1 MKKQLIFLNFVFLI
15 FLTACT
21 IPELPFLTKE
31 TYEITLK
38 YNDTIIDTY
47 TYEEGSIHNFNE
59 SHKYELDGYT
69 FKGYY
74 YDLEYKNSY
83 QNSDVIQKSLTLYAW
98 MEKNV
103 EVIEFDV
110 TFEVIDSMLTWNTLE
125 NVTEYKY
132 QIGDLDFVST
142 HHTSIDLSNYL
153 EALIDEKQI
162 LVYAV
167 YNNTDYLIIDE
178 KFQFKNLNLIYSND
192 FEAETNTH
200 TTYNN
205 NSTPRIIGT
214 EPFSFQ
220 IYNGAV
226 STSNP
231 VNGLKSVQLRHYQTT
246 TQTPRLESL
255 FTLENVDYMTLNA
268 LSERH
273 YLKIY
278 TITSTDKILIDTLTL
293 SKELKTYEI
302 KFHINEPFK
311 LSFELDAQSNDYGIP
326 VFIDDI
332 KIYQNTDQY
341 TLIHYPKQ
349 DEGFI
354 TDPEEL
360 LKIKQKFQNQRS
372 KLGAPTFTN
381 ALSDEGLIEYYA
393 SLNGLNGEDFKKELQ
408 NILKNTHQRLISYDE
423 ARFVL
428 ELSDLVEENNILYL
442 DGIYSGHK
450 IIPYWDGGA
459 TWAREHVWPN
469 SRLGIPRVQGSS
481 KNQGSDVHNLRAI
494 NPNVNSSRSNRYFS
508 DAVEGHLNHTV
519 GKDAYYP
526 GDNYKGDVAR
536 IIFYMATRYHDI
548 LTLIDSNID
557 DGNAYEKSGAK
568 MGLLSILIQ
577 WHEED
582 PVSLF
587 EINRN
592 NIIYSYQGNRN
603 PYIDHPEY
611 VQQYFV
617 S

>member
-21 IPELPFLTKE
+21 IPELSFLTKE

-153 EALIDEKQI
+153 ESLIDEKQI

-226 STSNP
+226 STTNP

-278 TITSTDKILIDTLTL
+278 AITSTDKILIDTLTL

-360 LKIKQKFQNQRS
+360 LAIKQKFQNQRS

-408 NILKNTHQRLISYDE
+408 NILKNTHRRLISYDE

-568 MGLLSILIQ
+568 MGLLSVLIQ

>member
-83 QNSDVIQKSLTLYAW
+83 QTSDVIQKSLTLYAW

-142 HHTSIDLSNYL
+142 HHSSIDLSNYL

-192 FEAETNTH
+192 FEAETNTN

-231 VNGLKSVQLRHYQTT
+231 VNGLKSVQLRHYQST

-278 TITSTDKILIDTLTL
+278 AITSTDKILIDTLTL

-360 LKIKQKFQNQRS
+360 LAIKQKFQNQRS

-408 NILKNTHQRLISYDE
+408 NILKNTHRRLISYDE

-548 LTLIDSNID
+548 LTLTDSNID

-568 MGLLSILIQ
+568 MGLLSVLIQ

>member
-153 EALIDEKQI
+153 ESLIDEKQI

-278 TITSTDKILIDTLTL
+278 AITSTDKILIDTLTL
-293 SKELKTYEI
+293 SKALKTYEI

>member
-1 MKKQLIFLNFVFLI
+1 MIFFKGAYMKKQLIFLYFVFLI

-153 EALIDEKQI
+153 ESLIDEKQI

-278 TITSTDKILIDTLTL
+278 AITSTDKILIDTLTL
-293 SKELKTYEI
+293 SKE
-302 KFHINEPFK
+302 
-311 LSFELDAQSNDYGIP
+311 
-326 VFIDDI
+326 
-332 KIYQNTDQY
+332 
-341 TLIHYPKQ
+341 
-349 DEGFI
+349 
-354 TDPEEL
+354 
-360 LKIKQKFQNQRS
+360 
-372 KLGAPTFTN
+372 
-381 ALSDEGLIEYYA
+381 
-393 SLNGLNGEDFKKELQ
+393 
-408 NILKNTHQRLISYDE
+408 
-423 ARFVL
+423 
-428 ELSDLVEENNILYL
+428 
-442 DGIYSGHK
+442 
-450 IIPYWDGGA
+450 
-459 TWAREHVWPN
+459 
-469 SRLGIPRVQGSS
+469 
-481 KNQGSDVHNLRAI
+481 
-494 NPNVNSSRSNRYFS
+494 
-508 DAVEGHLNHTV
+508 
-519 GKDAYYP
+519 
-526 GDNYKGDVAR
+526 
-536 IIFYMATRYHDI
+536 
-548 LTLIDSNID
+548 
-557 DGNAYEKSGAK
+557 
-568 MGLLSILIQ
+568 
-577 WHEED
+577 
-582 PVSLF
+582 
-587 EINRN
+587 
-592 NIIYSYQGNRN
+592 
-603 PYIDHPEY
+603 
-611 VQQYFV
+611 
-617 S
+617 

>member
-153 EALIDEKQI
+153 ESLIDEKQI

-226 STSNP
+226 SKSNP

-278 TITSTDKILIDTLTL
+278 AITSTDKILIDTLTL

-408 NILKNTHQRLISYDE
+408 NILKNTHRRLISYDE

>member
-153 EALIDEKQI
+153 ESLIDEKQI

-278 TITSTDKILIDTLTL
+278 AITSTDKILIDTLTL
-293 SKELKTYEI
+293 SKALKTYEI

-354 TDPEEL
+354 TDSEEL
-360 LKIKQKFQNQRS
+360 LTIKQKFQNQRS

>member
-153 EALIDEKQI
+153 ESLIDEKQI

-278 TITSTDKILIDTLTL
+278 AITSTDKILIDTLTL

-408 NILKNTHQRLISYDE
+408 NILKNTHRRLISYDE

-450 IIPYWDGGA
+450 IIPYWDGGV

-568 MGLLSILIQ
+568 MGLLSVLIQ

>member
-153 EALIDEKQI
+153 ESLIDEKQI

-192 FEAETNTH
+192 FEAESNTH

-226 STSNP
+226 SKSNP

-278 TITSTDKILIDTLTL
+278 AITSTDKILIDTLTL

-568 MGLLSILIQ
+568 MGLLSVLIQ

>member
-153 EALIDEKQI
+153 ESLIDEKQI

-278 TITSTDKILIDTLTL
+278 AITSTDKILIDTLTL

-408 NILKNTHQRLISYDE
+408 NILKNTHRRLISYDE

-450 IIPYWDGGA
+450 IIPYWDGGV

-469 SRLGIPRVQGSS
+469 SRLGIPRAQGSS

-568 MGLLSILIQ
+568 MGLLSVLIQ

>member
-1 MKKQLIFLNFVFLI
+1 MKKQLIFLYFVFLI

-153 EALIDEKQI
+153 ESLIDEKQI

-226 STSNP
+226 SKSNP

-255 FTLENVDYMTLNA
+255 FTLENIDYMTLNA

-278 TITSTDKILIDTLTL
+278 AITSTDKILIDTLTL

-408 NILKNTHQRLISYDE
+408 NILKNTHRRLISYDE

-582 PVSLF
+582 SVSLF

>member
-132 QIGDLDFVST
+132 QIGDLDFVSI

-153 EALIDEKQI
+153 ESLIDEKQI

-278 TITSTDKILIDTLTL
+278 AITSTDKILIDTLTL

-408 NILKNTHQRLISYDE
+408 NILKNTHRRLISYDE

-548 LTLIDSNID
+548 LTLIDANID

-568 MGLLSILIQ
+568 MGLLSVLIQ